1 AGALTRAGK
10 RPDVDLLLKFL
21 EHFAGISAALET
33 QGLWD
38 ETDGLNYDRL
48 VTPDGTAIPVKVRS
62 MVGIIPAL
70 AAIVVAEQMLLGSQL
85 MGKQFSGCLEGMGLR
100 DTESLTA
107 RGLLRGEAPTRELLL
122 GVISL
127 ERLRRLFN
135 RVFDES
141 EFLSPYGLR
150 AISAFHRDHP

>member
-1 AGALTRAGK
+1 MAYYALPMVMGIIAAALARGGK

-48 VTPDGTAIPVKVRS
+48 VTPDGTPIPVKVRS

-70 AAIVVAEQMLLGSQL
+70 AAIVVDEQMLRHSQL
-85 MGKQFSGCLEGMGLR
+85 MGKQLAGFLQQMGLR
-100 DTESLTA
+100 DPDSLA
-107 RGLLRGEAPTRELLL
+107 RRGLLRGEAPNRQLLL
-122 GVISL
+122 SVIDL
-127 ERLRRLFN
+127 ERLRRC
-135 RVFDES
+135 
-141 EFLSPYGLR
+141 
-150 AISAFHRDHP
+150 